1 MGREFSRLE
10 LNYSGP
16 LEIDG
21 VGHVRCPTV
30 EEVATC
36 RAQPVEEVILY
47 GEDAYNFYLEMF
59 VITRGKLLERYVD
72 LYEEEDLKEMDKL
85 SLFTVMI
92 LAQDTREQLTESLN
106 FFFEEEVVFD
116 YEAGVFR
123 LFQNYSEVVGEIND
137 DNFIEVKNLI
147 LKRCHIT
154 PPKVTGGKRRSK
166 RMIEFDK
173 KVEEGRKKSRKWK
186 NDQESMEL
194 GNIVSKVASRSNAAD
209 INDVYT
215 WTIYQLYEQFGE
227 INYAI
232 QIDTILK
239 RWSTWGKEDFDF
251 TSWYHTRS
259 SE

>member
-47 GEDAYNFYLEMF
+47 GEDAYNFFLEMF

-137 DNFIEVKNLI
+137 DNFIEVKNL
-147 LKRCHIT
+147 
-154 PPKVTGGKRRSK
+154 
-166 RMIEFDK
+166 
-173 KVEEGRKKSRKWK
+173 
-186 NDQESMEL
+186 
-194 GNIVSKVASRSNAAD
+194 
-209 INDVYT
+209 
-215 WTIYQLYEQFGE
+215 
-227 INYAI
+227 
-232 QIDTILK
+232 
-239 RWSTWGKEDFDF
+239 KE
-251 TSWYHTRS
+251 
-259 SE
+259 

>member
-1 MGREFSRLE
+1 MAREFSRLE
-10 LNYSGP
+10 LNYFGP

-36 RAQPVEEVILY
+36 RAQPVEEIILY

-59 VITRGKLLERYVD
+59 VITRGKLLERYADV
-72 LYEEEDLKEMDKL
+72 YEEEALKEMDKL

-92 LAQDTREQLTESLN
+92 LAQDTREQLTDSLN

-123 LFQNYSEVVGEIND
+123 LFQNYSDVVGEIND
-137 DNFIEVKNLI
+137 ENFIEVKNLI

-194 GNIVSKVASRSNAAD
+194 GNIVSKVASRSSAAD

-251 TSWYHTRS
+251 TSWYQSRS